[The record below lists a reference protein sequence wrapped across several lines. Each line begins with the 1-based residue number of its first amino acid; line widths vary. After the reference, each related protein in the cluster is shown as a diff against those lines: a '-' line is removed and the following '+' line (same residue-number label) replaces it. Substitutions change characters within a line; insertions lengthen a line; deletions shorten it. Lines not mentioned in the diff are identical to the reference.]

1 MKRLD
6 SYWADKNFIAV
17 SLLPLAWLFTGLAAL
32 RRAAYRIGLVKA
44 TRLPVPVIVVGNI
57 SVGGT
62 GKTPLTMWLVQ
73 RLRAAGFTPGVVS
86 RGYGGSATSWPQ
98 WVTADSD
105 PAQVGDEPVLIAQ
118 RAACPVAVAPQRVAA
133 AHLLLARAH
142 CDVLICD
149 DGLQHYALARD
160 VEIAVVDGTRQFG
173 NGWRLPAGPLRES
186 VARLRTVD
194 FVVMHGD
201 ASAAE
206 FALQLELGNVGN
218 LRDAAS
224 VRDVAAFRGSSVHA
238 VAGIGYPARFFQQL
252 RAAGVQLIEHPFPD
266 HHAYVPGD
274 LDFGDALPVLM
285 TEKDA
290 VKCRAFAAAHW
301 WVVVAQARVDER
313 LATLVIE
320 KLKKVRAYG

>member
-6 SYWADKNFIAV
+6 FYWTDKNFIAV
-17 SLLPLAWLFTGLAAL
+17 LLLPLAWLFAGLAAL
-32 RRAAYRIGLVKA
+32 RRAAYRTGLIKA

-57 SVGGT
+57 TAGGT

-86 RGYGGSATSWPQ
+86 RGYGGRAPTWPQ
-98 WVTADSD
+98 WVTPSSD
-105 PAQVGDEPVLIAQ
+105 PIQVGDEPVLIAQ
-118 RAACPVAVAPQRVAA
+118 RAQCPVAVAPQRVAA
-133 AHLLLARAH
+133 AQMMLACAP

-160 VEIAVVDGTRQFG
+160 VEIAVVDGVRKFG

-186 VARLRTVD
+186 IVRLRTVD
-194 FVVMHGD
+194 FVVMHGT
-201 ASAAE
+201 AGAGE
-206 FALQLELGNVGN
+206 FALRLELGSAYN
-218 LRDAAS
+218 LRDTAS
-224 VRDVAAFRGSSVHA
+224 VRNIASFHSGTVHA

-266 HHAYVPGD
+266 HHVYAPGD
-274 LDFGDALPVLM
+274 LDFGDELPVLM

-290 VKCRAFAAAHW
+290 VKCRGFASTQCWA
-301 WVVVAQARVDER
+301 VTAQAYVDAH
-313 LATLVIE
+313 LATLVLE
-320 KLKKVRAYG
+320 KLKKVAVHG